1 MTERTKGGRRSITTA
16 QALLDLTERG
26 GRRRKHR
33 YWRDLRG
40 FLAPALTVILA
51 QVALYAFLTTLPG
64 RDDWLNIIV
73 AVAVLA
79 FVPAVAGILLAA
91 FRGNEAPI
99 VSSGVVMLV
108 LYSFAVS
115 MLSAFRVP
123 ISYVAIAVC
132 IPVGT
137 VVMAYA
143 NIRFQRSMVVRV
155 ALAPFSQADDVLRQ
169 IGKNIPVLSGPDAD
183 LSDIDLLLI
192 DPKAHHTEK
201 WSGMLAQCYLG
212 GVEIMSWTR
221 YIEIW
226 HGRLDVSSFDV
237 SHLAYTY
244 SQFLYAQTKRFLD
257 LAVVV
262 LTLPVSLTLA
272 VFVAG
277 YIWFRDGGPVLF
289 VQLRRGFGGRSFRM
303 YKFRTMYKGTAGGAT
318 REGDSRIIPGCDI
331 LRKLRLDELP
341 QLYNVL
347 RGEMSLIG
355 PRPEA
360 IDLARNYERD
370 IPKYTARL
378 LVLPGITGWAQVNYG
393 YSGNSEEALSKLSY
407 DLYYIKHLS
416 FDLDAL
422 ILFKTVATVLLS
434 RGAR

>member
-1 MTERTKGGRRSITTA
+1 MTKRVKGARRSVTTA
-16 QALLDLTERG
+16 QALLDLTKKG
-26 GRRRKHR
+26 GRRRNHR

-40 FLAPALTVILA
+40 FYAPILTIILA
-51 QVALYAFLTTLPG
+51 QGALYTFLTTLPG
-64 RDDWLNIIV
+64 RNDWLNIFV
-73 AVAVLA
+73 VVVGSA
-79 FVPAVAGILLAA
+79 FVPAVAGMLLAA

-99 VSSGVVMLV
+99 VSSGVIMLV
-108 LYSFAVS
+108 LYSFAIS

-123 ISYVAIAVC
+123 ISYVAIALC

-143 NIRFQRSMVVRV
+143 NIRFQRSTVVRV
-155 ALAPFSQADDVLRQ
+155 ALAPFSHTDGVLRQ
-169 IGKNIPVLSGPDAD
+169 IGRNIPVLSGPEAD
-183 LSDIDLLLI
+183 LSGIDLLLI

-237 SHLAYTY
+237 SHLAYSY
-244 SQFLYAQTKRFLD
+244 SQFVYAEAKRFLD

-262 LTLPVSLTLA
+262 LTLPISFIIII
-272 VFVAG
+272 FVAAF
-277 YIWFRDGGPVLF
+277 IWSRDGGPILF

-318 REGDSRIIPGCDI
+318 AEGDSRIIPGCGI

-347 RGEMSLIG
+347 KGEMSLIG

-360 IDLARNYERD
+360 VDLARGYERD

-393 YSGNSEEALSKLSY
+393 YSGNSEEAMSKLSY

-422 ILFKTVATVLLS
+422 IVFKTIATILLS